1 MVMINIPENL
11 AKVIEKAAQRENRSL
26 DELAVSVLEEHFPV
40 EAADETPDASEG
52 VSALDALMGLFDDDV
67 TDMSSNVKEH
77 LREYYRN
84 KNDSSD

>member
-26 DELAVSVLEEHFPV
+26 DELALSVLEEHFSV
-40 EAADETPDASEG
+40 ETADTSGD
-52 VSALDALMGLFDDDV
+52 VNALDAILGMFDDDV

-84 KNDSSD
+84 KHDKF